1 MYFIK
6 SLLCSIPVGI
16 ALTLELAIS
25 NSTASALMPQYFSIS
40 RFTPRRSP
48 LIPLFKGETKPLL
61 VPLFKGEGRGDQT
74 EKYQLSPSLLATQL
88 DTQAQPQ
95 VLKVKDTQLK
105 QSNPPPPPENPD
117 SSAPGGRRAP
127 TACPQDAGS
136 ATAGLPLTAFSPT
149 TKPGLTVAERPTFL
163 VYVPKTS
170 AENAEFSLRS
180 RDGRGV
186 YRTTVAL
193 TNTPDIMSIT
203 LPAQAPPLEV
213 GKQYTWSLAVI
224 CNPNDRVEDR
234 FVTGTVQ
241 RTELDAT
248 RRSQIQQASPKEQ
261 VSLYQ
266 KADAWYDALTVLFEL
281 QRTQPNDPN
290 ISATWREFLQAGGVS
305 SMIDSN

>member
-25 NSTASALMPQYFSIS
+25 NSTASALMPQYVSII

-48 LIPLFKGETKPLL
+48 LIPLVKGETKPLL
-61 VPLFKGEGRGDQT
+61 VPFFKGEVRGDQT
-74 EKYQLSPSLLATQL
+74 EKYQLPPSLLAAQL

-127 TACPQDAGS
+127 TACPQDEA
-136 ATAGLPLTAFSPT
+136 ATTGLPLTAFSPT

-186 YRTTVAL
+186 YRTMVAL
-193 TNTPDIMSIT
+193 TNTPDIMRIT

-266 KADAWYDALTVLFEL
+266 KADAWYDVLIVLFEL
-281 QRTQPNDPN
+281 QRTQPNDPS
-290 ISATWREFLQAGGVS
+290 ITAMWREFLQAGGVS

>member
-16 ALTLELAIS
+16 ALTLELAIPYS
-25 NSTASALMPQYFSIS
+25 AAS
-40 RFTPRRSP
+40 
-48 LIPLFKGETKPLL
+48 L
-61 VPLFKGEGRGDQT
+61 V
-74 EKYQLSPSLLATQL
+74 
-88 DTQAQPQ
+88 
-95 VLKVKDTQLK
+95 KVAQLK

-127 TACPQDAGS
+127 TACPQDEA
-136 ATAGLPLTAFSPT
+136 ATTGLPLTAFSPT

-248 RRSQIQQASPKEQ
+248 RWSQIQQASPKEQ
-261 VSLYQ
+261 VSLYR
-266 KADAWYDALTVLFEL
+266 KADAWYDVLIVLFEL
-281 QRTQPNDPN
+281 QRTQPNDPS
-290 ISATWREFLQAGGVS
+290 ITAMWREFLQAGGVS